1 MMEIWQQSLK
11 QSLTDPADLA
21 VRFGIDP
28 APLAPVAE
36 RYPMRIPPHY
46 LALIREAG
54 DPIWRQCVPDPRE
67 LDDDGLSIDP
77 LNEEVLAPAAGIVH
91 RYPDRV
97 LFLVSGTCA
106 SYCRFCTRK
115 RKVGCPSM
123 RVSLGE
129 VLAGID
135 YIARSPQVSDVILSG
150 GDPLL
155 MSDLLLEDILER
167 LRRIPHVE
175 VIRIGTRVPV
185 TLPERITENLCRML
199 RRFHP
204 LYLNTHFNHPR
215 ELAPEAAEACARLAD
230 AGIQLGNQTVLLKGV
245 NDDPG
250 VMAELVKGLLRIR
263 VRPYYLH
270 QMDLTAG
277 TGHFRTPLERGVAI
291 MRSLRGPVSGLAI
304 PHYVVD
310 LPGGK
315 GKVPV
320 GPNYVEG
327 EADRLEILSP
337 GGERVVYPEIEEE
350 GMVERRDG

>member
-1 MMEIWQQSLK
+1 MEIWQQSLK
-11 QSLTDPADLA
+11 QSLTEPVELA
-21 VRFGIDP
+21 ARFGIDP

-36 RYPMRIPPHY
+36 RYPMRITPHY
-46 LALIREAG
+46 LGLIREAG

-67 LDDDGLSIDP
+67 LHDGGLPVDP
-77 LNEEVLAPAAGIVH
+77 LNEEALSPAPAVVH

-106 SYCRFCTRK
+106 AYCRFCTRK

-123 RVSLGE
+123 RVTMGE
-129 VLAGID
+129 VYAGID
-135 YIARSPQVSDVILSG
+135 YIARTPQVSDVILSG

-155 MSDLLLEDILER
+155 MSDLLLGDILER

-175 VIRIGTRVPV
+175 TIRIGTRTPV
-185 TLPERITENLCRML
+185 TLPERITENLCRLL

-204 LYLNTHFNHPR
+204 LYVNTHFNHPR
-215 ELAPEAAEACARLAD
+215 ELAPEAAEACARLSD

-245 NDDPG
+245 NDDPA
-250 VMAELVKGLLRIR
+250 VMTELVKGLLRIR

-277 TGHFRTPLERGVAI
+277 TGHFRTSLERGVEI
-291 MRSLRGPVSGLAI
+291 MRALRGPVSGLAI

-320 GPNYVEG
+320 GPRYVEG
-327 EADRLEILSP
+327 EGGRLEILSP
-337 GGERVVYPEIEEE
+337 GGERLVYPDI
-350 GMVERRDG
+350 